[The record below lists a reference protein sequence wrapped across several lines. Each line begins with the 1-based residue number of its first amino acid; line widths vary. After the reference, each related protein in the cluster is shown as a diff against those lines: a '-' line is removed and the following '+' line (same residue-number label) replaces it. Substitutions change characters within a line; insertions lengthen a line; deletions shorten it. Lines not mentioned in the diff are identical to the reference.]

1 MGNAYLTGSSLL
13 FLTTAKVR
21 QSQWLE
27 IVAKAGRLRDRLVVK
42 FKAKI
47 KNTFVVVT
55 LKCAFIRQVHVD
67 LIWFSDRISFV
78 PSGAFHTASN
88 VHQNRSQ

>member
-1 MGNAYLTGSSLL
+1 ML

-42 FKAKI
+42 FKVKNQ

-55 LKCAFIRQVHVD
+55 LKCAFIRQIHVD

-88 VHQNRSQ
+88 VHQNRSR